1 MTSGFS
7 TQAYMWWGIYDG
19 QHQKIVKL
27 EKELVRTQERLR
39 LKEQECSDANWK
51 LQELTNGAGRAA
63 INLFRA
69 GQLQERISYDARDRI
84 QRRVWDAEAAMNR
97 EGARETYSRQ

>member
-1 MTSGFS
+1 
-7 TQAYMWWGIYDG
+7 MWWGIYDG

-39 LKEQECSDANWK
+39 LKEQECYEASWT

-63 INLFRA
+63 MNL
-69 GQLQERISYDARDRI
+69 YKARRCTGNVFPPVSSQSGCLYCDF
-84 QRRVWDAEAAMNR
+84 
-97 EGARETYSRQ
+97 

>member
-39 LKEQECSDANWK
+39 LKEQECYEASWT

-63 INLFRA
+63 MNLTMHAIAFKA
-69 GQLQERISYDARDRI
+69 AFGV
-84 QRRVWDAEAAMNR
+84 QRPR
-97 EGARETYSRQ
+97 